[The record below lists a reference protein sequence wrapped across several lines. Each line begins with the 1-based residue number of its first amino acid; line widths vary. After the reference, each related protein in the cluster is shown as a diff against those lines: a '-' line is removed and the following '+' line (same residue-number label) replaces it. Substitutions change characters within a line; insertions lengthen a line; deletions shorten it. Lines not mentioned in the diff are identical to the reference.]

1 MNTKLNK
8 LEEAIDQKWLRF
20 DTKTWTN
27 EEFMYLLF
35 TYTVLP
41 LGSTTTLEAGLVGRG
56 DLTTAAALPLGADT
70 LGGVT
75 VVLVYE

>member
-1 MNTKLNK
+1 
-8 LEEAIDQKWLRF
+8 
-20 DTKTWTN
+20 
-27 EEFMYLLF
+27 MYLLF

-56 DLTTAAALPLGADT
+56 DLTAAAALPLGADA
-70 LGGVT
+70 LGGVA

>member
-1 MNTKLNK
+1 MTAASNSHLN
-8 LEEAIDQKWLRF
+8 LCVCV
-20 DTKTWTN
+20 
-27 EEFMYLLF
+27 FMYLLF

-56 DLTTAAALPLGADT
+56 DLTAAAVLLLGADM